1 MLYNTFD
8 DTIMEPIGWLFEVLS
23 GVLYLPFQFNEDTI
37 IAGLIVITPIA
48 AGALIGS
55 LMSGMSLVIF
65 IAWKII
71 LLHFGSTS
79 SATADLGRVG

>member
-48 AGALIGS
+48 AGA
-55 LMSGMSLVIF
+55 
-65 IAWKII
+65 
-71 LLHFGSTS
+71 
-79 SATADLGRVG
+79 

>member
-37 IAGLIVITPIA
+37 IAGLIV
-48 AGALIGS
+48 
-55 LMSGMSLVIF
+55 MSGMSSVTSTG
-65 IAWKII
+65 WKII

>member
-23 GVLYLPFQFNEDTI
+23 GVLYLPFRFNEDTI

-48 AGALIGS
+48 AVTLAIRIVRKF
-55 LMSGMSLVIF
+55 GMKSRR
-65 IAWKII
+65 
-71 LLHFGSTS
+71 S
-79 SATADLGRVG
+79 